1 MQWNDFVYT
10 LYLWYIWKIILKK
23 RKYVIKW
30 IVNMI
35 KYFIVVLIEKVELLN
50 IDDKHEMEWNE
61 HIQSKFSCDIW
72 YTFVCEWNGMLTRKQ
87 EWFCCAYLTDL
98 AVRYLAFGRGLFAL
112 WTCKLCVLLLGR
124 VPIRSR
130 RAMLKKIK
138 LNEILPAKIS
148 LLFWS

>member
-10 LYLWYIWKIILKK
+10 YYLWCIWKIILKK

-30 IVNMI
+30 IVNAI

-61 HIQSKFSCDIW
+61 HMQSKFSFDIW
-72 YTFVCEWNGMLTRKQ
+72 YIFVCEWNGMLTRKQ
-87 EWFCCAYLTDL
+87 EGFGYACLTDL

-112 WTCKLCVLLLGR
+112 WTCKLCILLLGR
-124 VPIRSR
+124 VPILSR
-130 RAMLKKIK
+130 RVILKKIK
-138 LNEILPAKIS
+138 SNEILTAKIS

>member
-1 MQWNDFVYT
+1 MEWFCIYT
-10 LYLWYIWKIILKK
+10 LLVVYMKDNTEEK
-23 RKYVIKW
+23 KYVVKRT
-30 IVNMI
+30 VNAI
-35 KYFIVVLIEKVELLN
+35 EYFLVVWIEKVELLS

-87 EWFCCAYLTDL
+87 EGFSCAYLTDWT
-98 AVRYLAFGRGLFAL
+98 VRYLAFGRGLFAL

-124 VPIRSR
+124 VTIRSR

-138 LNEILPAKIS
+138 LNEILLAKIS

>member
-10 LYLWYIWKIILKK
+10 YYLWCIWKIILKK

-30 IVNMI
+30 IVNAI

-61 HIQSKFSCDIW
+61 HIQSKFSFDIW
-72 YTFVCEWNGMLTRKQ
+72 YIFVCEWNGMLTRKQ
-87 EWFCCAYLTDL
+87 EGFGYACLTDL